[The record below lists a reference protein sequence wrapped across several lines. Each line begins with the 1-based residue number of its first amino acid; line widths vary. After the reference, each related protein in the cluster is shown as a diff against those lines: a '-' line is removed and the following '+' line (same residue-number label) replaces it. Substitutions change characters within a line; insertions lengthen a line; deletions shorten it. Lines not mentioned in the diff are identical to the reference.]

1 MATKARIENGIVR
14 EILTAEPF
22 PPFHPDLVWVECG
35 AEVREGWTWD
45 GKTFEEPPG
54 PSDEETR
61 KALTDAM
68 QSHLDQTAQSRGY
81 DGILS
86 LCSYA
91 TSANARFGPEG
102 QAGVTFRDAVWAYGY
117 QIIAEVQAGTRPVPS
132 AAELVAALPS
142 IVWPS

>member
-1 MATKARIENGIVR
+1 MYAYSNDGRSMRSVEPSWAPLAGEVFFDHPPTEDELQAAFPGRADALAAEALAR
-14 EILTAEPF
+14 
-22 PPFHPDLVWVECG
+22 
-35 AEVREGWTWD
+35 
-45 GKTFEEPPG
+45 
-54 PSDEETR
+54 TR
-61 KALTDAM
+61 KVLTDAM
-68 QSHLDQTAQSRGY
+68 QSHLDQTAQERGY

-142 IVWPS
+142 IVWPA

>member
-1 MATKARIENGIVR
+1 MYAYSNNGNTMRTVEPDWAPMDGEIFFDHQPTEDELLAAFPGRGAALAAETLAR
-14 EILTAEPF
+14 
-22 PPFHPDLVWVECG
+22 
-35 AEVREGWTWD
+35 
-45 GKTFEEPPG
+45 
-54 PSDEETR
+54 TR
-61 KALTDAM
+61 KMLTDAM
-68 QSHLDQTAQSRGY
+68 QAYLDQTAQKRGY

-132 AAELVAALPS
+132 TAELVVALPS

>member
-1 MATKARIENGIVR
+1 MLIGYSNNGMTKRNVEADYPPLAGEVFFDHTPTEDELLAAFSGRSAALAAEALAR
-14 EILTAEPF
+14 
-22 PPFHPDLVWVECG
+22 
-35 AEVREGWTWD
+35 
-45 GKTFEEPPG
+45 
-54 PSDEETR
+54 TR
-61 KALTDAM
+61 TVLTDAM
-68 QSHLDQTAQSRGY
+68 QSHLDRTAQERGY

-91 TSANARFGPEG
+91 TSTNARFGPEG

-132 AAELVAALPS
+132 TAELVVALPS

>member
-1 MATKARIENGIVR
+1 MYAYSNNGNTMRTVEPDWTPSAGEVFFDHR
-14 EILTAEPF
+14 LTEDELLSAFPGRAEA
-22 PPFHPDLVWVECG
+22 LAVE
-35 AEVREGWTWD
+35 ALA
-45 GKTFEEPPG
+45 
-54 PSDEETR
+54 STR
-61 KALTDAM
+61 KVLTDAM
-68 QSHLDQTAQSRGY
+68 QSYLDQTAQERGY

-117 QIIAEVQAGTRPVPS
+117 QIIAEIQVGTRPVPS

-142 IVWPS
+142 IVWPA